1 MEASQTDWDRCLP
14 NLQFSYNTSS
24 HTSTGET
31 PFYLN
36 YGKHP
41 VVPAGLIGDALSRA
55 DRQVPATDKYVAD
68 LKASMSQAAAQLEKS
83 RDRQRD
89 VADRRRQDQR
99 YAIERGSCAAL
110 YRTSGGTS

>member
-1 MEASQTDWDRCLP
+1 MSTAYHPQTDGQTERVNRVMEEALRSFVEASQTDWDRCLP
-14 NLQFSYNTSS
+14 NLQFSYNTSL

-55 DRQVPATDKYVAD
+55 DQ
-68 LKASMSQAAAQLEKS
+68 
-83 RDRQRD
+83 
-89 VADRRRQDQR
+89 
-99 YAIERGSCAAL
+99 
-110 YRTSGGTS
+110 